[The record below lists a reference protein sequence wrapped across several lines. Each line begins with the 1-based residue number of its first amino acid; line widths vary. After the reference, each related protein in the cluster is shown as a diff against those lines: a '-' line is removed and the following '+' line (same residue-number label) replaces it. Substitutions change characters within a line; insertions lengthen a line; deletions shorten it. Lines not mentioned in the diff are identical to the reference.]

1 MCVFFYIFMNNFYY
15 INKKTLTVESSEK
28 DLTLNKTNLLTFKN
42 LIKTTTNTHKHPYHL
57 VDPSPWPFVISFG
70 CFFFTFGTAM
80 FFHGY
85 TGSLI
90 LVLTG
95 FLVIIFTMYT
105 WLRDMVRE
113 AVYEGQH
120 TKQVQL
126 GLRNGMLLFIFSE
139 LLFFMSFFWAFFHSA
154 LAPTPEIGS
163 LWPPLGIETIN
174 AWGVPLL
181 NTIILLSSGATIT
194 WAHHAI
200 VYGDRKNAII
210 SLLITIFLAFF
221 FTMIQA
227 FEYIESTF
235 SISDSIYGT
244 TFFLLTGFHGIHVI
258 IGTIFIIVSTIR
270 LINHHFT
277 KQHHFGFE
285 AAAWYWHF
293 VDVVWLFLFV
303 AVYWWGGN

>member
-1 MCVFFYIFMNNFYY
+1 MKTYYY
-15 INKKTLTVESSEK
+15 INKKNLKIEK
-28 DLTLNKTNLLTFKN
+28 ISNVNGNLAPYNRDLEFFKK
-42 LIKTTTNTHKHPYHL
+42 ITKNTQNIYKHPYHL
-57 VDPSPWPFVISFG
+57 VDPSPWPFIISFG
-70 CFFFTFGTAM
+70 MFFFTFGTAM
-80 FFHGY
+80 YFHNY
-85 TGSLI
+85 TGSLV
-90 LVLTG
+90 LTLTG
-95 FLVIIFTMYT
+95 FLMIIFTMYT
-105 WLRDMVRE
+105 WLRDIVRE

-120 TKQVQL
+120 TQKVQI

-139 LLFFMSFFWAFFHSA
+139 LMFFISFFWAFFHSA
-154 LAPTPEIGS
+154 LAPVAEIGS

-181 NTIILLSSGATIT
+181 NTIILLTSGATIT

-200 VYGDRKNAII
+200 IYGDRKNAILSLVLTI
-210 SLLITIFLAFF
+210 SLAIF
-221 FTMIQA
+221 FTFIQG

-235 SISDSIYGT
+235 SISDGIYGT
-244 TFFLLTGFHGIHVI
+244 TFFLLTGFHGLHVI
-258 IGTIFIIVSTIR
+258 IGTIFIIVTTLR

-303 AVYWWGGN
+303 ALYWWGGN

>member
-1 MCVFFYIFMNNFYY
+1 MLFRTMKNYY
-15 INKKTLTVESSEK
+15 FINKKTLQIETISKELDISKLES
-28 DLTLNKTNLLTFKN
+28 DLKLFRKITQNTN
-42 LIKTTTNTHKHPYHL
+42 NTQKHPYHL
-57 VDPSPWPFVISFG
+57 VDPSPWPFIISFG
-70 CFFFTFGTAM
+70 LFFLTFGSAM
-80 FFHGY
+80 YFHGY
-85 TGSLI
+85 IGSNLLI
-90 LVLTG
+90 LTG
-95 FLVIIFTMYT
+95 FVMVLLTMYT
-105 WLRDMVRE
+105 WFRDIVRE

-139 LLFFMSFFWAFFHSA
+139 LLFFISFFWAFFHSA

-163 LWPPLGIETIN
+163 LWPPLGIQTVD
-174 AWGVPLL
+174 AWGIPLL

-194 WAHHAI
+194 WAHHSI
-200 VYGDRKNAII
+200 VFGDRKNAIL
-210 SLLITIFLAFF
+210 SLFTTIALALF
-221 FTMIQA
+221 FTLIQA
-227 FEYIESTF
+227 YEYIESTF
-235 SISDSIYGT
+235 SISDGIYGT

-258 IGTIFIIVSTIR
+258 VGTIFIIISTIR

-303 AVYWWGGN
+303 VVYWWGGN

>member
-1 MCVFFYIFMNNFYY
+1 MKNYYY
-15 INKKTLTVESSEK
+15 IDKKNFKIETIEDE
-28 DLTLNKTNLLTFKN
+28 NLAKNN
-42 LIKTTTNTHKHPYHL
+42 LISLKELTNNIDKNTQEHPYHI
-57 VDPSPWPFVISFG
+57 VDPSPWPFIISFG
-70 CFFFTFGTAM
+70 LFFMLFGTAM
-80 FFHGY
+80 WFHGY
-85 TGSLI
+85 TGSRL
-90 LVLTG
+90 LMTLG
-95 FLVIIFTMYT
+95 FLIVIFTMYT
-105 WLRDMVRE
+105 WFRDIVRE

-139 LLFFMSFFWAFFHSA
+139 LLFFVSFFWAFFHSA

-174 AWGVPLL
+174 AWGIPLL

-210 SLLITIFLAFF
+210 GLLLTIGLAVF
-221 FTMIQA
+221 FTCIQA
-227 FEYIESTF
+227 YEYIESTF
-235 SISDSIYGT
+235 TISDSIYGT
-244 TFFLLTGFHGIHVI
+244 TFYLLTGFHGLHVI

-303 AVYWWGGN
+303 TVYWWGGN

>member
-1 MCVFFYIFMNNFYY
+1 MKNYYY
-15 INKKTLTVESSEK
+15 INKK
-28 DLTLNKTNLLTFKN
+28 NLKIETTTDISKIDKFKN
-42 LIKTTTNTHKHPYHL
+42 DLSFFKEITKNNTNKNTNQHPYHL

-70 CFFFTFGTAM
+70 LFFLTFGSAM
-80 FFHGY
+80 YFHGY
-85 TGSLI
+85 TGSSFLI
-90 LVLTG
+90 FTG
-95 FLVIIFTMYT
+95 FFIILLTKYT
-105 WLRDMVRE
+105 WFRDIVRE

-126 GLRNGMLLFIFSE
+126 GLRQGMLLFIFSE
-139 LLFFMSFFWAFFHSA
+139 LMFFVSFFWAFFHSA

-163 LWPPLGIETIN
+163 LWPPLGIETVN
-174 AWGVPLL
+174 AWGIPLL

-200 VYGDRKNAII
+200 VYGDRQNAIL
-210 SLLITIFLAFF
+210 SLIITIFLAIF
-221 FTMIQA
+221 FTFIQA
-227 FEYIESTF
+227 YEYLESSF

-244 TFFLLTGFHGIHVI
+244 TFYLLTGFHGLHVI

-303 AVYWWGGN
+303 VLYWWGGN

>member
-1 MCVFFYIFMNNFYY
+1 MTYL
-15 INKKTLTVESSEK
+15 KKTTINYIKNSKGLN
-28 DLTLNKTNLLTFKN
+28 TLVPKKILKNKENHLKAIN
-42 LIKTTTNTHKHPYHL
+42 VHKHPYHL
-57 VDPSPWPFVISFG
+57 VDPSPWPFLISFG
-70 CFFFTFGTAM
+70 LFFLTFGMAM
-80 FFHGY
+80 MFHNY
-85 TGSLI
+85 TGG
-90 LVLTG
+90 G
-95 FLVIIFTMYT
+95 FLIFTGLIMILGIMYT
-105 WLRDMVRE
+105 WFRDIVRE

-120 TKQVQL
+120 TQQVQL

-139 LLFFMSFFWAFFHSA
+139 LLFFMSFFWAFFHSS

-181 NTIILLSSGATIT
+181 NTLILLSSGASIT

-200 VYGDRKNAII
+200 VFGDRKNAIRSLVITI
-210 SLLITIFLAFF
+210 SLAVF
-221 FTMIQA
+221 FTCIQA
-227 FEYIESTF
+227 YEYIESSF
-235 SISDSIYGT
+235 SISDSVYGT

-258 IGTIFIIVSTIR
+258 VGTIFIIVSTIR

-277 KQHHFGFE
+277 KTHHFGFE

-293 VDVVWLFLFV
+293 VDVVWLFLFI

>member
-1 MCVFFYIFMNNFYY
+1 MKNYYY
-15 INKKTLTVESSEK
+15 INKKNLQIETTTSDSNITKFNK
-28 DLTLNKTNLLTFKN
+28 DLYFFKK
-42 LIKTTTNTHKHPYHL
+42 ITQTTKNTQKHPYHL
-57 VDPSPWPFVISFG
+57 VDPSPWPFMISFG
-70 CFFFTFGTAM
+70 LFFLTFGSVM
-80 FFHGY
+80 YFHGY
-85 TGSLI
+85 IGSNFLTLI
-90 LVLTG
+90 GFGIVILT
-95 FLVIIFTMYT
+95 IYT
-105 WLRDMVRE
+105 WCRDIVRE

-139 LLFFMSFFWAFFHSA
+139 LLFFISFFWAFFHSS

-174 AWGVPLL
+174 AWGIPLL
-181 NTIILLSSGATIT
+181 NTTILLSSGATIT
-194 WAHHAI
+194 WAHHSI
-200 VYGDRKNAII
+200 VFGNRKNAVF
-210 SLLITIFLAFF
+210 SLIITILLALF
-221 FTMIQA
+221 FTLIQA
-227 FEYIESTF
+227 YEYIESSF

-244 TFFLLTGFHGIHVI
+244 TFFLLTGFHGVHVI
-258 IGTIFIIVSTIR
+258 VGTIFIIVSVIR

-303 AVYWWGGN
+303 ALYWWGGN

>member
-1 MCVFFYIFMNNFYY
+1 MKNYYY
-15 INKKTLTVESSEK
+15 INKK
-28 DLTLNKTNLLTFKN
+28 NLK
-42 LIKTTTNTHKHPYHL
+42 IETTTDSSKIDKFQNDLSFLKKITKNSKNVHKHPYHL
-57 VDPSPWPFVISFG
+57 VDPSPWPFIVSFG

-80 FFHGY
+80 YFHGY
-85 TGSLI
+85 TGGKI
-90 LVLTG
+90 LGFTG
-95 FLVIIFTMYT
+95 FAIIVLVFYT
-105 WLRDMVRE
+105 WLRDIVRE

-139 LLFFMSFFWAFFHSA
+139 LLFFISFFWAFFHSA

-200 VYGDRKNAII
+200 VYGDRKNAILSLIITI
-210 SLLITIFLAFF
+210 SLAIF
-221 FTMIQA
+221 FTFIQG
-227 FEYIESTF
+227 FEYVESTF

-293 VDVVWLFLFV
+293 VDVVLLFLFV

>member
-1 MCVFFYIFMNNFYY
+1 MENYYY
-15 INKKTLTVESSEK
+15 INKK
-28 DLTLNKTNLLTFKN
+28 NLQ
-42 LIKTTTNTHKHPYHL
+42 IETTTNDSNIDKLKNDLTFLKKITQNTQNTQNHPYHL

-70 CFFFTFGTAM
+70 LFFLTFGGAM
-80 FFHGY
+80 YFHGY
-85 TGSLI
+85 IGSNL
-90 LVLTG
+90 LTLTG
-95 FLVIIFTMYT
+95 FLMVILTMYT
-105 WLRDMVRE
+105 WFRDIVRE

-139 LLFFMSFFWAFFHSA
+139 LLFFISFFWAFFHSA

-163 LWPPLGIETIN
+163 LWPPLGIETVN
-174 AWGVPLL
+174 AWGIPLL

-194 WAHHAI
+194 WAHHSI
-200 VYGDRKNAII
+200 VFGDRKNSIL
-210 SLLITIFLAFF
+210 SLIITILLAFF
-221 FTMIQA
+221 FTLIQA
-227 FEYIESTF
+227 YEYIESTF

-258 IGTIFIIVSTIR
+258 VGTIFIIVSTIR

>member
-1 MCVFFYIFMNNFYY
+1 MENYY
-15 INKKTLTVESSEK
+15 INK
-28 DLTLNKTNLLTFKN
+28 NNLSYLKKITKN
-42 LIKTTTNTHKHPYHL
+42 INNTHKHPYHL

-70 CFFFTFGTAM
+70 CFFFTFGIAM
-80 FFHGY
+80 YFHNY
-85 TGSLI
+85 IGSLFLI
-90 LVLTG
+90 FLG
-95 FLVIIFTMYT
+95 FLIIIFTMYT
-105 WLRDMVRE
+105 WFRDIVRE

-139 LLFFMSFFWAFFHSA
+139 LLFFISFFWAFFHSS
-154 LAPTPEIGS
+154 LAPTPEIGT

-200 VYGDRKNAII
+200 VFGDRKNAIFSLILTI
-210 SLLITIFLAFF
+210 SLAIF
-221 FTMIQA
+221 FTFIQA
-227 FEYIESTF
+227 YEYFEASF

-244 TFFLLTGFHGIHVI
+244 TFFLLTGFHGLHVI
-258 IGTIFIIVSTIR
+258 IGTIFIVVSLFR
-270 LINHHFT
+270 LLNHHFT

-303 AVYWWGGN
+303 AIYWWGGN

>member
-1 MCVFFYIFMNNFYY
+1 MKNYYY
-15 INKKTLTVESSEK
+15 INKK
-28 DLTLNKTNLLTFKN
+28 NLK
-42 LIKTTTNTHKHPYHL
+42 IETTTDLNEINKLNNSLFFFKKITKNIQNIHQHPYHL
-57 VDPSPWPFVISFG
+57 VDPSPWPFIISFG
-70 CFFFTFGTAM
+70 MFFFTFGTAM

-85 TGSLI
+85 TGGKFLTF
-90 LVLTG
+90 TG
-95 FLVIIFTMYT
+95 FLIIILVFYT
-105 WLRDMVRE
+105 WLRDIVRE
-113 AVYEGQH
+113 AVFEGQH

-139 LLFFMSFFWAFFHSA
+139 LLFFISFFWAFFHSA

-163 LWPPLGIETIN
+163 LWPPLCIETIN
-174 AWGVPLL
+174 TWGVPLL
-181 NTIILLSSGATIT
+181 NTIILLSSGATVT

-200 VYGDRKNAII
+200 VFGDRKNAIL
-210 SLLITIFLAFF
+210 SLIITIFLAFF
-221 FTMIQA
+221 FTLIQG

-244 TFFLLTGFHGIHVI
+244 TFFLLTGFHGLHVI
-258 IGTIFIIVSTIR
+258 IGTIFIIVSTFR